1 MEALQGK
8 ILRAVLTSKKTAIV
22 SSGSSVTVPVEIHCI
37 NASNPANTKIGAAA
51 RNFAIKPFLLLER
64 NTNPGPPL
72 CE

>member
-1 MEALQGK
+1 
-8 ILRAVLTSKKTAIV
+8 
-22 SSGSSVTVPVEIHCI
+22 VTVPVEIHCI